1 MNLYLH
7 YGVGHKPSKTR
18 LNLTQSKT
26 IKYNLQSRTGKY
38 PKKGAVVGIM
48 RRRRWRVY
56 HTSRR
61 RQILCSNRT
70 QIHRTPPRTAT
81 EAETWSTRAVQGVTN
96 PLARADH
103 APVNGEFFGRSKQR
117 QNRRTTAGK
126 ATQIIPP
133 TTRTTDVDLELK
145 E

>member
-26 IKYNLQSRTGKY
+26 IKYNLQSRTGKH

-48 RRRRWRVY
+48 RHRRRRVY
-56 HTSRR
+56 HTRRR

-70 QIHRTPPRTAT
+70 QIHRTPPRMAT
-81 EAETWSTRAVQGVTN
+81 EAETWSTHAVQGVTN

-117 QNRRTTAGK
+117 QNLRTTAGK
-126 ATQIIPP
+126 AGGRMS
-133 TTRTTDVDLELK
+133 TRKRRNRADLELK